1 MDLSYNKLTNFN
13 CTFNQ
18 IKNLELNLP
27 KNLQKFYCGNNQ
39 ITKIENLPETLQE
52 FDYEDNPIQFVDNVS
67 IEEYNNLFI
76 EFSLYEYNLIKKVQ
90 RIKKN
95 N

>member
-27 KNLQKFYCGNNQ
+27 EFLKTFDCRFNQIKNL
-39 ITKIENLPETLQE
+39 ELNLPENLQE
-52 FDYEDNPIQFVDNVS
+52 FYCSYNQIQFVDNVS
-67 IEEYNNLFI
+67 LEEYQRLFGKFDLNI
-76 EFSLYEYNLIKKVQ
+76 YKLLKKL
-90 RIKKN
+90 
-95 N
+95 